1 MENNMLSPSIMK
13 ASLISKVGGCLIV
26 EIIQSE
32 IFLSNL
38 PMTVMLAASAKAKNV
53 GVTVTSH
60 R

>member
-1 MENNMLSPSIMK
+1 MLSPSIMR